1 VRRAEVLLLLKNIF
15 GGASELVTNEE
26 NRELMTPFLEKEV
39 QDDVFDSYAEGAPGP
54 DELSFLFY

>member
-26 NRELMTPFLEKEV
+26 NRELTAPFLEKEV
-39 QDDVFDSYAEGAPGP
+39 QDDVFDSYAEGAPV
-54 DELSFLFY
+54 